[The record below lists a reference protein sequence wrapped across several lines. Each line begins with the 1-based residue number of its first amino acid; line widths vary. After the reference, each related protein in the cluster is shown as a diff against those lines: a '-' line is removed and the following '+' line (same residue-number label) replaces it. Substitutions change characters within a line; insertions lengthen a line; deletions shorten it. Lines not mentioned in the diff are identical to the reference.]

1 MTDTASNNPNPTPAE
16 HSTQP
21 VAPHR
26 NQVLERAAEWLAP
39 RWTAIYRFAVVALLA
54 YIAFKPPNVF
64 VEGGWLRVGGRVE
77 VSSLP
82 GVRVDS
88 LPSVSVDSLPN
99 HIQVWTR

>member
-1 MTDTASNNPNPTPAE
+1 
-16 HSTQP
+16 
-21 VAPHR
+21 
-26 NQVLERAAEWLAP
+26 
-39 RWTAIYRFAVVALLA
+39 VVALLA

-88 LPSVSVDSLPN
+88 LPSVSVDSLPSVSVDSLPSVSVDSLPN